1 MTRKSITEKFADY
14 EQLREQAHRKVD
26 TMTRQ
31 QLRKFITSNGPV
43 KTRED
48 DESTKIER
56 PDLPTQTQ
64 PLASGDAREADGS
77 ASSTNFEQVHQGE
90 V

>member
-1 MTRKSITEKFADY
+1 MTNTAITEKFADY

-43 KTRED
+43 KT
-48 DESTKIER
+48 ESNDK
-56 PDLPTQTQ
+56 P
-64 PLASGDAREADGS
+64 
-77 ASSTNFEQVHQGE
+77 QGE

>member
-43 KTRED
+43 KT
-48 DESTKIER
+48 ESNDK
-56 PDLPTQTQ
+56 P
-64 PLASGDAREADGS
+64 
-77 ASSTNFEQVHQGE
+77 QGE